1 MSKSLSTAQ
10 IKAHLSESIN
20 LAIEKGFV
28 TITRYGKPV
37 AAIVSYEDLKQL
49 QRLRAARLGEGLAN
63 LAEEWEDA
71 DELAQELDKVVQER
85 HQNIF

>member
-1 MSKSLSTAQ
+1 MTKSLSTAQ

-20 LAIEKGFV
+20 LAIQEGFV

-49 QRLRAARLGEGLAN
+49 KRLRAGRLGGGMTN
-63 LAEEWEDA
+63 LAEDWEDA
-71 DELAQELDKVVQER
+71 EEFAQQLNKVVEER
-85 HQNIF
+85 HQNIL